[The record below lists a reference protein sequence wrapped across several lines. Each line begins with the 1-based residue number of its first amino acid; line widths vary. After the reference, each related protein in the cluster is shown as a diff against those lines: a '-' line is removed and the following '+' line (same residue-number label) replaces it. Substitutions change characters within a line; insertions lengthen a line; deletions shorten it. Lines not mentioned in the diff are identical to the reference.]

1 MYLKKI
7 FMSMSKNLYLVQVYT
22 IKTTECLKNNQVHL
36 QICHKQ
42 NTQTKIT
49 QMDIG
54 IKEIL

>member
-1 MYLKKI
+1 
-7 FMSMSKNLYLVQVYT
+7 MSKNLYLVQVYI